1 MKKRLVFR
9 NTMRTRFVVSI
20 VADDNCL
27 VNSKSSLTVLVIT
40 LMKYESGNIK
50 QFYSRILQN
59 DHDESSPSQGSS
71 VV

>member
-27 VNSKSSLTVLVIT
+27 VNSNSSLTVLVT
-40 LMKYESGNIK
+40 LMKYESGNMK

-71 VV
+71 VI

>member
-27 VNSKSSLTVLVIT
+27 VNSNSSLTVLVT
-40 LMKYESGNIK
+40 LMKYESGK
-50 QFYSRILQN
+50 LYKTVLLQ
-59 DHDESSPSQGSS
+59 DSTK
-71 VV
+71 